1 MLLLFLVKDI
11 EKYFDIDIT
20 LRFCFCMVLICMQE
34 MLYNWRYN
42 LQWYYLWGENII
54 IYIDKTHSL
63 EIACSSQQT
72 LVDVL
77 DSMYKY
83 GLYIC
88 PSYITSQHE
97 TSINGN
103 PLVTTQNILWGGES
117 SL

>member
-1 MLLLFLVKDI
+1 MHAGNVIQLAIQSTMILFMGKN
-11 EKYFDIDIT
+11 T
-20 LRFCFCMVLICMQE
+20 
-34 MLYNWRYN
+34 
-42 LQWYYLWGENII
+42 I
-54 IYIDKTHSL
+54 IYIDKKTYSL

-88 PSYITSQHE
+88 PSYITSHRE